1 MKGMGRGTAS
11 TGREIKP
18 RWQSP
23 PPSLTTGRDNV
34 SLYSDFRFFRPHPSK
49 DTAPP
54 TKTDPIRTYI
64 RSLSVYS
71 HTICICAIG
80 PTPCCTTTILASKYP
95 TRSPILAIA
104 ANTCAALNGVSM
116 SSIPITCIC
125 TKPCLCV
132 KISTGSE
139 AVLPPSLSR
148 CVAEKSDSRSRSTVS
163 STPRSF
169 LPRLTM
175 MMRLL
180 SGIT

>member
-1 MKGMGRGTAS
+1 MFAPCNHTITFPIFSAPWIHWNCIQRARSIHTPPSIPNFAS
-11 TGREIKP
+11 TVLIQR
-18 RWQSP
+18 
-23 PPSLTTGRDNV
+23 
-34 SLYSDFRFFRPHPSK
+34 HP
-49 DTAPP
+49 TR
-54 TKTDPIRTYI
+54 TDPIRTHI

-104 ANTCAALNGVSM
+104 ANTCAALNGVSI

-125 TKPCLCV
+125 TWPCLCV
-132 KISTGSE
+132 KISTGPE
-139 AVLPPSLSR
+139 ALLPPSLSR
-148 CVAEKSDSRSRSTVS
+148 CVAEKSDSMSRSTVS
-163 STPRSF
+163 STPRGF

-175 MMRLL
+175 MIRLL